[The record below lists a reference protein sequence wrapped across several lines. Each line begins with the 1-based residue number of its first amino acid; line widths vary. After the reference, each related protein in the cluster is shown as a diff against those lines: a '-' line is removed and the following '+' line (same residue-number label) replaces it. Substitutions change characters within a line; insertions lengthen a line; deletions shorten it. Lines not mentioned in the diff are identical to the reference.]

1 MRLLLL
7 FEEWVGGGGW
17 GLGYTYKPCKY
28 ILLQSANADVVIF
41 TSYDN
46 IYKVYELFAT
56 LKNDNDSNVS
66 VQDYSQHPN
75 NQQQPLLLHPTR
87 ENFYRFMANGVKKRN
102 LDIK

>member
-1 MRLLLL
+1 MQRTKIIPR
-7 FEEWVGGGGW
+7 V
-17 GLGYTYKPCKY
+17 
-28 ILLQSANADVVIF
+28 LLQSANADVVIF

-46 IYKVYELFAT
+46 IYKVYEPLAT

>member
-1 MRLLLL
+1 MQRTKIIPR
-7 FEEWVGGGGW
+7 V
-17 GLGYTYKPCKY
+17 
-28 ILLQSANADVVIF
+28 LLQSANADVVIF

-46 IYKVYELFAT
+46 IYKLYELPAT

-75 NQQQPLLLHPTR
+75 NQQQPLLLHPNR

>member
-1 MRLLLL
+1 MQRTKIIPR
-7 FEEWVGGGGW
+7 V
-17 GLGYTYKPCKY
+17 
-28 ILLQSANADVVIF
+28 LLQSANADVVIF

-46 IYKVYELFAT
+46 IYKLYELPAT
-56 LKNDNDSNVS
+56 LKNDNDSNVL

-75 NQQQPLLLHPTR
+75 NQQQPLLLHPAR

>member
-1 MRLLLL
+1 MQRTKIIPR
-7 FEEWVGGGGW
+7 V
-17 GLGYTYKPCKY
+17 
-28 ILLQSANADVVIF
+28 LLQSANADVVIF

-46 IYKVYELFAT
+46 IYKVYEPLAT
-56 LKNDNDSNVS
+56 LKNDNDSN

-75 NQQQPLLLHPTR
+75 NQQHSLLLHPTR